1 MSKYDRLRD
10 YLAASGQHEIHL
22 SLSEIE
28 TIIGEGLPGSAELC
42 QWWHNPRSALAS
54 LPRLPAWDAAGY
66 EAVHPRGSD
75 EVIFR
80 RRAPSG
86 LPAGARVVTR
96 EERRTHAESS
106 AGD

>member
-10 YLAASGQHEIHL
+10 YLAASGHDEIQL

-54 LPRLPAWDAAGY
+54 MPRLPAWDAAGY
-66 EAVHPRGSD
+66 DAVHPRGSD
-75 EVIFR
+75 AVIFR
-80 RRAPSG
+80 RRERPA
-86 LPAGARVVTR
+86 LPAGARIVGR
-96 EERRTHAESS
+96 EEQRIPAESAAS
-106 AGD
+106 